1 MGRIAKILLRS
12 ILKMVNSVMGILG
25 IAMVLYGFW
34 MVRVWQRDIEEASS
48 SAYGYDSTAPWFIYS
63 FLSIGITL
71 CLITCIGHVSADS
84 SNGFCLSCYTVI
96 ISVLLLLEI
105 AFAADILLNSEW
117 EKDLPEDPTG
127 RFHDFKEFVESNF
140 DVFKWIG
147 LLIVLAQGFSMLLAM
162 ALRALGLNYGSNYD
176 SDNECPPA
184 RLPLIDHHLQPP
196 SFVIG
201 NPHFTSDNG
210 TWNTNK

>member
-147 LLIVLAQGFSMLLAM
+147 IF
-162 ALRALGLNYGSNYD
+162 Y
-176 SDNECPPA
+176 
-184 RLPLIDHHLQPP
+184 
-196 SFVIG
+196 VIG
-201 NPHFTSDNG
+201 NGFESSWTKL
-210 TWNTNK
+210 WIQL